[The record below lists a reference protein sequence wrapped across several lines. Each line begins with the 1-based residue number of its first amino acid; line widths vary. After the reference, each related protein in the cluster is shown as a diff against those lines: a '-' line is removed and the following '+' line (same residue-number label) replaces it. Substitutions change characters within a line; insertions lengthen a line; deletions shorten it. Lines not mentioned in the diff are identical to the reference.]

1 MEKVNNE
8 VETTKGNPEPAHVN
22 LIMSPKALVVKANKL
37 VEARQRLSIQEQR
50 IILLLISKIRPEDV
64 NFVWYRC
71 GIRDFANFLDLGKS
85 KSIYIEVRK
94 AVRKLMK
101 RVITVDRKARDID
114 LHWIES
120 AEYGDKGYV
129 KIRINQDLKPYLLN
143 LKSHFTKYYIAYVVH
158 LRSTYSIRIYELLK
172 RFENLGGVAFE
183 LDRLKHILG
192 VNHDEYS
199 LYGNFKNKVLFVAQ
213 KELLEKTDIAFTFDE
228 AKDGKKVSGIRFT
241 IKKNEPKERF
251 LALPDVPAFVCE
263 EPIKGNPSPETR
275 PGSAELPKPFEENGD
290 TEENFNR
297 LVALLPEKL
306 RKMQSLEKLISK
318 ALQQYGFDFV
328 ARNIN
333 YSNVKS
339 NASKPGTN
347 PMKRANYGAYLA
359 KALAGDFGLT
369 YQENEEITA
378 NERAAEEKRR
388 REEAEKKREEAK
400 RQARDVE
407 NRERAETILQ
417 ALSESD
423 ISAIRKEAEGRI
435 PPHLQGK
442 YSSMLI
448 KLEMHKIVLERMA
461 PKPPAPPTQD
471 PSAK

>member
-1 MEKVNNE
+1 MATE
-8 VETTKGNPEPAHVN
+8 ETESQVLGSENLPLS
-22 LIMSPKALVVKANKL
+22 LIMSPRALVVKANDL

-64 NFVWYRC
+64 DFLWYKFQ
-71 GIRDFANFLDLGKS
+71 IRDLAKFLGIETS
-85 KSIYIEVRK
+85 KRFYTDVRK
-94 AVRKLMK
+94 AVRKLIK
-101 RVITVDRKARDID
+101 RVITVDKKGRNID
-114 LHWIES
+114 LNCIQA
-120 AEYGDKGYV
+120 AEYGEKGFV
-129 KIRINQDLKPYLLN
+129 KICINQVLKPYLLK
-143 LKSHFTKYYIAYVVH
+143 LTTHFTKYYIGYVVH

-172 RFENLGGVAFE
+172 RFENLGEVTFE
-183 LDRLKHILG
+183 IHRLKHILG
-192 VNHDEYS
+192 LEKDEYP
-199 LYGNFKNKVLFVAQ
+199 LYGNFKNKVILVAQ
-213 KELLEKTDIAFTFDE
+213 RELAERTDVAFTFTE
-228 AKDGKKVSGIRFT
+228 MKEGKRVTSLRFFIAKNT
-241 IKKNEPKERF
+241 PKEQLISF
-251 LALPDVPAFVCE
+251 PEPPAIACE
-263 EPIKGNPSPETR
+263 APIEKSKPLKREAPSR
-275 PGSAELPKPFEENGD
+275 GSAAPPPKEEGD

-297 LVALLPEKL
+297 LVAMLPEKF
-306 RKMQSLEKLISK
+306 RKMQSLERLIAK

-369 YQENEEITA
+369 YQENEEVTA
-378 NERAAEEKRR
+378 DERAAEEKRR
-388 REEAEKKREEAK
+388 QEEAEKKREEAK
-400 RQARDVE
+400 RQAKDTE
-407 NRERAETILQ
+407 DRERAETILQ

-442 YSSMLI
+442 YSSMVV

-471 PSAK
+471 PSPK